1 MTPDPTGSTHITP
14 DPAWKLL
21 AEFSLPKEADSD
33 RLAGERITA
42 VLKELGLSLA
52 TTERLK
58 SVVAEAALKAVEWGS
73 DSQHSQPICIRVLK
87 LEQAVS
93 GRNWGFFLIHKR
105 EAQGQ
110 TRPNEGIYF
119 IDLFLYREDEV
130 SQSPFTTGEVP

>member
-21 AEFSLPKEADSD
+21 AELNLSQEADGG
-33 RLAGERITA
+33 RLAAERITA

-73 DSQHSQPICIRVLK
+73 YSQYSQPICLRILK

-93 GRNWGFFLIHKR
+93 GRNWGFFLIHKK

-110 TRPNEGIYF
+110 THPNEGIYL
-119 IDLFLYREDEV
+119 IDLFLYREDEG
-130 SQSPFTTGEVP
+130 SQSHFTAGEVP